1 MADMLKFR
9 KGTLAQINAADKV
22 AGTIYIAKDE
32 KAMYVDI
39 TDNERIRIG
48 DLIRVSSVDKIEPP
62 FSTTSLYYVEDQNAL
77 LGYDGTEW
85 KQINGTEVLE
95 DRLDTVEGT
104 VAGHTS
110 DIKNLS
116 DYVGTFTHATAKT
129 VVEYIEART
138 SGIATSENLQAL
150 TNRVTTA
157 EGKITTIEGNITT
170 INGDITSIND
180 EISGHESRITDL
192 EAASAKHA
200 EKTYVDNTF
209 AKANDVYTKTQVYTQ
224 TEADSK
230 ISAAVKV
237 EADRA
242 KEQEQTLDNT
252 IKAVKATADA
262 AVSTTTFTEF
272 KNKNTQDIA
281 DAKSEAISDATS
293 AANGYTDGKITA
305 EVTRAEGAYAP
316 KSLVQTVTGH
326 TSILNVLDGEAN
338 VQGSVKEAK
347 KRADDAYNL
356 ADAAVTT
363 AELNEAIKNFATQ
376 SDLTTAKN
384 AVLGEAN
391 YSGTVKGAYE
401 AAAGAKSVA
410 DEALEL
416 AGKKTTT
423 AEVDAQIKA
432 FGYATVSKAEE
443 LANAAK
449 AAAIEDAKK
458 YALQSEFSTLQGT
471 VGGHTSTLNTLTGD
485 GEGSV
490 ADAKKA
496 GTDAA
501 AALNTYK
508 NEHKNDYTNTQI
520 DAAIKVAKD
529 AADAAQGTA
538 TSAQNQA
545 QANKAAIEILNGTDK
560 EEGSVAKA
568 IADAK
573 AALSAEIDAD
583 IRSANALEYAGTISS
598 TVSLPTTA
606 KNGAVYVVEEA
617 VDDYFAGDLVIA
629 QGDEDENGLIP
640 ENKITWKRVK
650 TGYDASLEQ
659 SILTE
664 GNAIKLSSLSG
675 KDNGAITFAADTSAA
690 KVTVENNTVTIGI
703 HWEDFK

>member
-39 TDNERIRIG
+39 SDNERIRIG

-192 EAASAKHA
+192 EAASAKYA

-209 AKANDVYTKTQVYTQ
+209 AKVNDVYTKTQVYTQ

-242 KEQEQTLDNT
+242 KEQEQ
-252 IKAVKATADA
+252 A
-262 AVSTTTFTEF
+262 
-272 KNKNTQDIA
+272 
-281 DAKSEAISDATS
+281 
-293 AANGYTDGKITA
+293 
-305 EVTRAEGAYAP
+305 
-316 KSLVQTVTGH
+316 LVQTVTGH
-326 TSILNVLDGEAN
+326 TSILNVLD
-338 VQGSVKEAK
+338 
-347 KRADDAYNL
+347 
-356 ADAAVTT
+356 
-363 AELNEAIKNFATQ
+363 
-376 SDLTTAKN
+376 
-384 AVLGEAN
+384 
-391 YSGTVKGAYE
+391 
-401 AAAGAKSVA
+401 
-410 DEALEL
+410 
-416 AGKKTTT
+416 
-423 AEVDAQIKA
+423 
-432 FGYATVSKAEE
+432 
-443 LANAAK
+443 
-449 AAAIEDAKK
+449 
-458 YALQSEFSTLQGT
+458 
-471 VGGHTSTLNTLTGD
+471 GD

-508 NEHKNDYTNTQI
+508 NEHKSDYTNTQI

-598 TVSLPTTA
+598 TVSLPITA

-675 KDNGAITFAADTSAA
+675 KDNGAITFVADTSAA